1 VLTDV
6 IIAGAGL
13 CGSILYAA
21 VMTGR
26 KLGRIEGSL
35 ERMDGHL
42 SDLSTTVRQDHD
54 RIDAHEV
61 RLTVLESLK

>member
-1 VLTDV
+1 LIEV
-6 IIAGAGL
+6 IVSAVGL
-13 CGSILYAA
+13 SGSILYAA

-42 SDLSTTVRQDHD
+42 SELSSTVRADHD
-54 RIDAHEV
+54 RIDCHEI
-61 RLTVLESLK
+61 RLSVLESQR